1 VILHAKEQTAAAT
14 DAAFAVFPPADGR
27 IKLQPFFAR
36 RLIIIVQYS
45 IIYCLHADAQLPNLS
60 AVLFLEPSKFAQ
72 HRASKRANTIS
83 QSIVSNIR
91 DPELV

>member
-60 AVLFLEPSKFAQ
+60 AVLFLESSKFAQ